1 MTAAVEITARALR
14 LVVTEEG
21 RITHMRSVPLDTGAD
36 PVQVLAGILPAGCGG
51 VRVLVANED
60 VLVRMIIQPPCPRER
75 LDRVIGFEMTGGGD
89 GEVPLADWTVVPG
102 FGAGD
107 FRVLSLAIKRQL
119 IQRLRQALRL
129 AGARLEAVSHPA
141 VGLYHAWRAAGGMG
155 DALLADVG
163 GSVTHLA
170 MVRQDE
176 LALVRTLPVGMENL
190 VSQVAEMRSL
200 VPTEATR
207 LVSQLR
213 ASSPEELQHLVK
225 RQAGQI
231 AVALTGAVKFAKAQL
246 QVDDWQPAAIALA
259 GSGAQIHGF
268 VEAIADR
275 SGIPAKPFNPFAKL
289 GSALPPEE
297 MDRQAGLPTPWA
309 AALGAVQAQP
319 VLLDALAD
327 ERRAAAR
334 FWATDGIL
342 RVAVALVAV
351 LVLVAVALNELAIH
365 RAAGDAERLGGA
377 NGLVTTAEK
386 DLAEI
391 TRLEAQLGRDTARI
405 AWLDGE
411 HRTSRIANELLSVI
425 AGIQHPE
432 KCPVAITTYR
442 VKRHAGGA
450 QVELEG
456 WAQSAGRLRTSDVLQ
471 TFEQG
476 LRSAYPPIAAI
487 EERPQPIDRDRQR
500 FHLVLSLPDRKP

>member
-1 MTAAVEITARALR
+1 
-14 LVVTEEG
+14 
-21 RITHMRSVPLDTGAD
+21 
-36 PVQVLAGILPAGCGG
+36 
-51 VRVLVANED
+51 
-60 VLVRMIIQPPCPRER
+60 
-75 LDRVIGFEMTGGGD
+75 
-89 GEVPLADWTVVPG
+89 
-102 FGAGD
+102 
-107 FRVLSLAIKRQL
+107 
-119 IQRLRQALRL
+119 
-129 AGARLEAVSHPA
+129 
-141 VGLYHAWRAAGGMG
+141 
-155 DALLADVG
+155 
-163 GSVTHLA
+163 
-170 MVRQDE
+170 
-176 LALVRTLPVGMENL
+176 
-190 VSQVAEMRSL
+190 MRSL

-213 ASSPEELQHLVK
+213 GSSPDELQHLVK

-259 GSGAQIHGF
+259 GAGAQTHGF
-268 VEAIADR
+268 VEAIAER

-289 GSALPPEE
+289 GSALPSEE

-309 AALGAVQAQP
+309 AALGAVQAQRL
-319 VLLDALAD
+319 LLDALAD

-342 RVAVALVAV
+342 RTAVALATLLVVA
-351 LVLVAVALNELAIH
+351 AVSLNEMAIH
-365 RAAGDAERLGGA
+365 RAAADVERLGGST
-377 NGLVTTAEK
+377 GLVTTAEK

-391 TRLEAQLGRDTARI
+391 TRLEAQLGRDAARI

-411 HRTSRIANELLSVI
+411 HRTSRIAAEVLAAI

-442 VKRHAGGA
+442 VKRQAGGA

-476 LRSAYPPIAAI
+476 LRSAYPPITAI